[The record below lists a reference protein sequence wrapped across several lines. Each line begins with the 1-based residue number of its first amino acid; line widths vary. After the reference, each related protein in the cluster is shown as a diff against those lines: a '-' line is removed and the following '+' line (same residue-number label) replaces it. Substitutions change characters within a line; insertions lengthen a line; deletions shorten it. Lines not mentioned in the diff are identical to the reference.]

1 MTIGGRVFE
10 HRRRFHLLGA
20 SSRIP
25 SARERRDTVWWRRRY
40 VDVLDRREDRR
51 LRRFGRLCRKSR
63 KRIRLFDQR
72 QGSAASMVMA
82 YIGKQKGHLNL
93 FVDFFASLNEIR
105 TRIKQTIIFCC
116 SKEKSTPPTPHGVL
130 RESSHRCLTTVYA
143 KRSHR
148 CLLSNIVE
156 RKIWGKIEIVEQK
169 RIMERRNYVVGK
181 GVNIVITNHVLRCE
195 YENL

>member
-1 MTIGGRVFE
+1 MHLLLLLQCCQIPLKVTRAKKTLQDFWCRLISVKSSKLNDFQRFLTLLKRSYFRKLKIMTIGGRVFE

-93 FVDFFASLNEIR
+93 FVDFFASLN
-105 TRIKQTIIFCC
+105 
-116 SKEKSTPPTPHGVL
+116 
-130 RESSHRCLTTVYA
+130 
-143 KRSHR
+143 
-148 CLLSNIVE
+148 
-156 RKIWGKIEIVEQK
+156 
-169 RIMERRNYVVGK
+169 
-181 GVNIVITNHVLRCE
+181 
-195 YENL
+195 